1 VRPVSG
7 LVPALCALF
16 VVAACGDA
24 HVVAPPGIVAES
36 APSSTPRAV
45 ASGAGAASG
54 RTWTSLDT
62 HCGVL
67 SARVDGKLW
76 IADPPIGDHHPPPGW
91 GENETSGFFIAGT
104 GRAVFRGE
112 GGQVAL
118 FRRARPSEPDPLASC
133 E

>member
-1 VRPVSG
+1 VSG
-7 LVPALCALF
+7 LVPAFCALL
-16 VVAACGDA
+16 VLAACGDMQ
-24 HVVAPPGIVAES
+24 VVERAGTGSES
-36 APSSTPRAV
+36 TPSSTPPAV
-45 ASGAGAASG
+45 ASEAGSGSGSG
-54 RTWTSLDT
+54 RIWTSLDT

-67 SARVDGKLW
+67 SAHVDGTLW

-91 GENETSGFFIAGT
+91 GENETSGFFSAGR

-118 FRRARPSEPDPLASC
+118 FRRARPSEPDPLATC